1 MIIGIKRIFNLII
14 LLCAGLFLI
23 TAVNPVQSQ
32 SEAEIPLVILLKY
45 EGPVTPVLYEYIERG
60 IETARDRNAAAIVL
74 ELNTPGGSVDLMNKV
89 VSSIRNSPVPVVVYV
104 APRNAMAA
112 SAGTVITLAGHMS
125 AMAPETT
132 IGAAS
137 PVGSQGEDIGKT
149 MESKTKEMLKANV
162 RALAA
167 NRSLDAIHLAEETID
182 SAKAVTVDEA
192 INAGLIDIKADD
204 IPDLLNQLDGKI
216 VRVGNTDLELETTS
230 AEIDE
235 VPYTLTE
242 QILKTLV
249 NPNLIFLFLAVGIQ
263 AILIE
268 LSNPGAWV
276 PGFIGVSSLLLA
288 IYGLGILPV
297 NWFGILFMILAFV
310 LFVLEIKTPTLG
322 GLTIAGAVSFITG
335 ALILFNSLRIPGF
348 PTVSVPLVIGTGIF
362 IALSFL
368 GIVSFAIKAQRSPIR
383 IGKESLPGK
392 TGIVTVDLDPSG
404 QVQVAGELWS
414 AALSGKERYLER
426 GSRIEVVRVHG
437 LQLIVR
443 GVERQ
448 DK

>member
-1 MIIGIKRIFNLII
+1 MIGIKRIFYLILSLQI
-14 LLCAGLFLI
+14 AGLFFISL
-23 TAVNPVQSQ
+23 VNPVGGQSDT
-32 SEAEIPLVILLKY
+32 EIPLVILLKY
-45 EGPVTPVLYEYIERG
+45 EGPLTPVLNEYIGRG
-60 IETARDRNAAAIVL
+60 IETAMDRNAAAVVL
-74 ELNTPGGSVDLMNKV
+74 ELNTPGGSIDLMNKV
-89 VSSIRNSPVPVVVYV
+89 VSSIRNSPLPVVVYV

-112 SAGTVITLAGHMS
+112 SAGTVITLSGHLS

-162 RALAA
+162 RALSAR
-167 NRSLDAIHLAEETID
+167 RSEDAIRLAEETID

-192 INAGLIDIKADD
+192 MKAGLIDIKAEE
-204 IPDLLNQLDGKI
+204 ISDLINQLDGKM
-216 VRVGNTDLELETTS
+216 VRVGETDMILETTS

-235 VPYTLTE
+235 IPYTFTE
-242 QILKTLV
+242 RIFKTLV
-249 NPNLIFLFLAVGIQ
+249 DPNLVFLFLAVGVQ

-276 PGFIGVSSLLLA
+276 PGFIGVSSLMLA

-322 GLTIAGAVSFITG
+322 GLTLAGAVSFIAG
-335 ALILFNSLRIPGF
+335 ALILFNSVRAPGF
-348 PTVSVPLVIGTGIF
+348 PTVSVPLVVGTGIF

-368 GIVSFAIKAQRSPIR
+368 GIVTFAIKAQRTPIR

-392 TGIVTVDLDPSG
+392 TGMVTVDLNPSG

-414 AALSGKERYLER
+414 AELAGQERYLGR
-426 GSRIEVVRVHG
+426 GSRIEVVQVRG

-443 GVERQ
+443 GVEKQ

>member
-1 MIIGIKRIFNLII
+1 MIIGIKRIFYLII
-14 LLCAGLFLI
+14 SLQMAGLFLT
-23 TAVNPVQSQ
+23 TAVNPVESQ
-32 SEAEIPLVILLKY
+32 SNTEIPLVILLKY
-45 EGPVTPVLYEYIERG
+45 EGPITPVLNEYIERG
-60 IETARDRNAAAIVL
+60 IETAKDRNAAAVIL
-74 ELNTPGGSVDLMNKV
+74 QLNTPGGSVDLMNKV
-89 VSSIRNSPVPVVVYV
+89 VSSIRNSPVPVIVYV

-167 NRSLDAIHLAEETID
+167 NRSVAAIRLAEETID

-192 INAGLIDIKADD
+192 ISAGLIDLKAED
-204 IPDLLNQLDGKI
+204 IPDLINQLDGKI
-216 VRVGNTDLELETTS
+216 VRVGETDITLITAL

-235 VPYTLTE
+235 VPYSLTE
-242 QILKTLV
+242 QIFKTLV
-249 NPNLIFLFLAVGIQ
+249 DPNLVFLFLAVGIQ

-268 LSNPGAWV
+268 LSNPGAWI

-288 IYGLGILPV
+288 VYGLGILPV
-297 NWFGILFMILAFV
+297 NWFGFLFMILAFV
-310 LFVLEIKTPTLG
+310 LFVLEIKTPALG

-335 ALILFNSLRIPGF
+335 ALILFNSVRVPGF
-348 PTVSVPLVIGTGIF
+348 PTVSVPLVVGTGIF

-368 GIVSFAIKAQRSPIR
+368 GIVAFAIKAQRSPIR
-383 IGKESLPGK
+383 IGRESLPGK
-392 TGIVTVDLDPSG
+392 TGVVTVDLDPSG

-414 AALSGKERYLER
+414 AELSGKGSYLGR
-426 GSRIEVVRVHG
+426 GSRIEVVQVRG

-443 GVERQ
+443 GVERPE
-448 DK
+448 

>member
-14 LLCAGLFLI
+14 LLCACLFLI

-167 NRSLDAIHLAEETID
+167 NRSLDAIRLAEETID

-216 VRVGNTDLELETTS
+216 VRVGNTDLVLETTS

-288 IYGLGILPV
+288 VYGLGILPV

-414 AALSGKERYLER
+414 AELSGKERHLGR
-426 GSRIEVVRVHG
+426 GARIEVVRVHG